1 MDTSRILENFHQQ
14 EKITEIKQQKFGIVF
29 LILFYQL
36 ITYTSWHYNLVQI
49 SNVEKEGSMP
59 SQKLLRLRAGIL
71 RFQCVL
77 QLKLNCRLFVIWRCN
92 KKSQISPSRN
102 LHTLPCGG
110 FGCLRRCQWAYQYS
124 AKCSANDVDGI
135 LIIFSYTY
143 LYNTHIIL

>member
-1 MDTSRILENFHQQ
+1 MDTSRILENFQQQ

-77 QLKLNCRLFVIWRCN
+77 QLKLNCRLFVI
-92 KKSQISPSRN
+92 
-102 LHTLPCGG
+102 
-110 FGCLRRCQWAYQYS
+110 
-124 AKCSANDVDGI
+124 
-135 LIIFSYTY
+135 
-143 LYNTHIIL
+143 